1 MIVKSG
7 VGWYNLGRI
16 YFFGVCYERLSNPSA
31 RALARYTRVRRVLKT
46 RRKGEQHVFKRKE
59 VDTMELSVF
68 FKSIIDQ
75 DLSPVVV
82 CDKEHTIVYMNPA
95 SISRYHADLTG
106 KSLMDCHNADSCEK
120 IEKVLKWF
128 KDDKC
133 NNRVYTYRN
142 DKENKDVYMVA
153 LRDESGELIGYYE
166 KHEYTNRET
175 AQLYNM

>member
-1 MIVKSG
+1 
-7 VGWYNLGRI
+7 
-16 YFFGVCYERLSNPSA
+16 
-31 RALARYTRVRRVLKT
+31 
-46 RRKGEQHVFKRKE
+46 
-59 VDTMELSVF
+59 MELSTF

-95 SISRYHADLTG
+95 SVSRYHADLTG

-120 IEKVLKWF
+120 IEKVLEWF

-142 DKENKDVYMVA
+142 DKENKDVYMIA

-166 KHEYTNRET
+166 KHEYKNRET